1 MREWTV
7 VAYLWRCAPLG
18 TNYTPCFPTN
28 VMKKSIL
35 NSTSIWLAIVACVV
49 FFSSCSINRDFI
61 FRTDE
66 DFVFDSPAQDSTNT
80 ADFKITANNIL
91 QFDLYTNEGAL
102 VLEFT
107 TSDVQRTS
115 INAMQTN
122 SYMVESDGFCE
133 FPVIGRVQVA
143 GLTIAQCQAVL
154 EEKYSGQFIR
164 PFAVVKVINRRAM
177 VYSGQRARGQIIAL
191 SNPNI
196 TLIEALS
203 IAGGLGEDAN
213 AEKVRVYRIV
223 NGQQKMYS
231 FDLSK
236 IEGLKNAHFIIQH
249 GDIIHVEP
257 MPQIAR
263 EIQQDILP
271 IIQVFSGIAIVY
283 GVFARIF

>member
-1 MREWTV
+1 
-7 VAYLWRCAPLG
+7 
-18 TNYTPCFPTN
+18 
-28 VMKKSIL
+28 MKKSVL
-35 NSTSIWLAIVACVV
+35 NSTFIWLAIGACAM

-61 FRTDE
+61 FRVDE
-66 DFVFDSPAQDSTNT
+66 DFVFDSPAQDTTSAT
-80 ADFKITANNIL
+80 DFKITANNLL

-122 SYMVESDGFCE
+122 TYLVQADGYCE
-133 FPVIGRVQVA
+133 FPVIGRVKVD
-143 GLTIAQCQAVL
+143 GLTIPECQTFL
-154 EEKYSGQFIR
+154 EQQYSGQFIR
-164 PFAVVKVINRRAM
+164 PYAIVKVINRRAL
-177 VYSGQRARGQIIAL
+177 VYAGERAQGQVVAL
-191 SNPNI
+191 TNPNV
-196 TLIEALS
+196 TLLEAISL
-203 IAGGLGEDAN
+203 AGGLGENAN
-213 AEKVRVYRIV
+213 SRKVRIYRIV
-223 NGQQKMYS
+223 NGQQKIYN

-236 IEGLKNAHFIIQH
+236 IEGLQYAHFIIQN

-283 GVFARIF
+283 GVFVRLF